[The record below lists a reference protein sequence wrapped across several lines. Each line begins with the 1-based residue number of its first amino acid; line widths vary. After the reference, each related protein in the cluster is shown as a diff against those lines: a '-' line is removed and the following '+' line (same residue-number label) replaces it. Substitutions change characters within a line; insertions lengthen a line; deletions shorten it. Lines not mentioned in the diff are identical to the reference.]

1 MPKWYDGMQGFHGC
15 QNVAPV
21 RGHLFGGAAGC
32 DERDRMMRLTFLG
45 TGTSMGVPVI
55 GCQCVVCQSPDP
67 HNKRLR
73 TSALLQVAGMNLLFD
88 AGPDLRQ
95 QALAVGLARVDAVLL
110 THAHAD
116 HISGLDDLRPL
127 NFAQRSA
134 IPLYGS
140 PATLE
145 TVRDRFSYA
154 FVNGS
159 EGSTRPALDLVE
171 VHSQAS
177 FWINQ
182 VRATPF
188 DVRHG
193 TWTITGF
200 RIGRLGYVTD
210 ASFIPPESIEL
221 LRGLDVLVLNALRQT
236 AHPTHFTLDQ
246 AREMI
251 DLLRPRR
258 ALFVHMTHDLDHE
271 AVNASLPN
279 HIRLAYDGQVVEIAD
294 ESYDRQ

>member
-1 MPKWYDGMQGFHGC
+1 
-15 QNVAPV
+15 
-21 RGHLFGGAAGC
+21 
-32 DERDRMMRLTFLG
+32 MRLTFLG

-55 GCQCVVCQSPDP
+55 GCQCMVCRSPDP

-73 TSALLQVAGMNLLFD
+73 TSALLEVAGMNVLFD

-95 QALAVGLARVDAVLL
+95 QALEIGLRRVDAVLL

-140 PATLE
+140 AATLAMIRE
-145 TVRDRFSYA
+145 RFGYA

-171 VHSQAS
+171 IQSQS
-177 FWINQ
+177 PFRINTIK
-182 VRATPF
+182 ATPF

-210 ASFIPPESIEL
+210 ASFIPDESLAL
-221 LRGLDVLVLNALRQT
+221 LRGLDVLVLNALRLT
-236 AHPTHFTLDQ
+236 AHPTHFTLAEACALIETLQ
-246 AREMI
+246 
-251 DLLRPRR
+251 PRR
-258 ALFVHMTHDLDHE
+258 ALLVHMTHDLDHG
-271 AVNASLPN
+271 VTNASLPEG
-279 HIRLAYDGQVVEIAD
+279 IRLAYDGQVVEIDEAD
-294 ESYDRQ
+294 YDWM